1 MCPDILG
8 AEFGFDFVSAASSGV
23 DFEKAYRLSD
33 ALKVQCPA
41 GYMLDLRSEREAG
54 FVLEGVGNIKVLGSS
69 SFAAPLSNI
78 DSEYEVKG
86 LPGFGIRLPAGA
98 WPAGDTRPLKLTV
111 LEVNSNPVLAK
122 ELEKMGGAK
131 LMGKGI
137 YFEPSGIV
145 FGKPVEIAIPYD
157 NSIDLGNLELNVH
170 RHDATKGFQKIS
182 LSSQRVSPID
192 SFSKTIFAETLSFS
206 MYAPLATPLSAV
218 AEEAETA
225 TVENITVTE
234 PEEPTKGLP
243 MGVIVAA
250 TVGSVGFVLLV
261 MAIYCWCCRNRRENT
276 QKKASITKEEARPAQ
291 RGITPYEARATR
303 DLPSSPEVPKNAQK
317 QRGDLE
323 RAMPVDPPPPSEPA
337 PPTTYSTRYAPE
349 VPPPEEEAPV
359 LHMES
364 PRYGDSATPPMTPN
378 APILSSEYSM
388 QEKSPLDS
396 FSVSDIASL
405 LPPGWL
411 CCVKCKQPVN
421 SSWHKCP
428 KCGAPP
434 DPSYNAV

>member
-1 MCPDILG
+1 
-8 AEFGFDFVSAASSGV
+8 
-23 DFEKAYRLSD
+23 
-33 ALKVQCPA
+33 
-41 GYMLDLRSEREAG
+41 MLDLRSEREAG

-170 RHDATKGFQKIS
+170 RHHATKGFQKIS

-388 QEKSPLDS
+388 QVPFARLPL
-396 FSVSDIASL
+396 L
-405 LPPGWL
+405 LTSQPFVL
-411 CCVKCKQPVN
+411 CSYPSHLQRHRQCATHALTHTVM
-421 SSWHKCP
+421 HKCVFQKP
-428 KCGAPP
+428 GGEKKKLNHCAACVSRRSRRSTLSRCRILPGIVHYTHSLFALCLT
-434 DPSYNAV
+434 